1 MINLEQNL
9 RYIDNHSV
17 ETVLLITAL
26 VCLTIAKFKNEQKF
40 HSFIM
45 LFINYKY
52 LKIYSKEH
60 GQTTST
66 FNLLLFIPQLIAYA
80 LVLWVALPYFNPQH
94 QINFYLI
101 LPFLILFI
109 LFKFYLEKLIATIFD
124 INKFTESF
132 HFHKVTYRNLSS
144 LLLLPL
150 ISLFIYSNLNS
161 KIALY
166 AILFCFC
173 LLNVIAF
180 VLTLR
185 NHQKLIQK
193 HLFYFILYLC
203 TLEIAPYLILLKF
216 YFIDKV

>member
-1 MINLEQNL
+1 
-9 RYIDNHSV
+9 
-17 ETVLLITAL
+17 
-26 VCLTIAKFKNEQKF
+26 
-40 HSFIM
+40 M
-45 LFINYKY
+45 LFVNYKY
-52 LKIYSKEH
+52 LKIYSKEP

-66 FNLLLFIPQLIAYA
+66 FNLLLFIPQLITFS
-80 LVLWVALPYFNPQH
+80 LLLWVALPYFDPQH

-124 INKFTESF
+124 INRFTESF

-150 ISLFIYSNLNS
+150 ISLFIYSNLSS

-166 AILFCFC
+166 AILLSFC

-180 VLTLR
+180 ILTLR

-203 TLEIAPYLILLKF
+203 TLEIAPYLLLMKF
-216 YFIDKV
+216 YFVDKV